1 MPDRKNIVGA
11 PRIART
17 VENEQAV
24 LDAFQDDDTKSIS
37 EVARLLDISD
47 ASVHRILKTNRRH
60 PYHYTRVLYL
70 QPEDHPARRAFCMW
84 LLNKEILEPNF
95 L

>member
-24 LDAFQDDDTKSIS
+24 LDAFEDDDTKSIS

-60 PYHYTRVLYL
+60 PYHYTRVQYL
-70 QPEDHPARRAFCMW
+70 QPRSDSSSRSERTCFTARD
-84 LLNKEILEPNF
+84 KISGK
-95 L
+95 